1 MARAVTAL
9 DRVND
14 FLFPDADEKYVP
26 EGLAYIQAATNHI
39 RIDSNV
45 CDGALKSDLHPAI
58 EGDGLGGSDRA
69 RVADEV
75 HRVAGKLPIRRL
87 VKKRA
92 IDQVVIIDPP
102 AGIARLPRRPAS
114 SVCETTCCSG
124 RVELEQ
130 LCRRSTRRPTSH
142 RADADPA
149 AATEQNLPHDWK
161 EQGRF
166 LGFAA

>member
-1 MARAVTAL
+1 LLRAVTAL
-9 DRVND
+9 DRVNAERD

-92 IDQVVIIDPP
+92 IDQVVIIEEIVDEAEDLHIVGDLIGGVEIGHP
-102 AGIARLPRRPAS
+102 IQRQLRVLVRKY
-114 SVCETTCCSG
+114 ETI
-124 RVELEQ
+124 
-130 LCRRSTRRPTSH
+130 
-142 RADADPA
+142 
-149 AATEQNLPHDWK
+149 
-161 EQGRF
+161 
-166 LGFAA
+166 

>member
-1 MARAVTAL
+1 LLRAVTAL
-9 DRVND
+9 DRVNAERD

-92 IDQVVIIDPP
+92 IDQVVIIEEIVDEAEDLHIVGDLIGGVEIGHPIQRQLRVLVR
-102 AGIARLPRRPAS
+102 IARE
-114 SVCETTCCSG
+114 C
-124 RVELEQ
+124 
-130 LCRRSTRRPTSH
+130 
-142 RADADPA
+142 
-149 AATEQNLPHDWK
+149 
-161 EQGRF
+161 
-166 LGFAA
+166 